1 LPKWRTDMSRLR
13 DSMNLAACLLI
24 LVAGVISYQTGR
36 PLDVLPL
43 FICAAAIGLGV
54 LFHAYIERSQK

>member
-1 LPKWRTDMSRLR
+1 MSRLR

-24 LVAGVISYQTGR
+24 LVAGLISYQTGR
-36 PLDVLPL
+36 MLDVLPL

-54 LFHAYIERSQK
+54 LMHAWSERSEK